1 MLGTGIIVFR
11 ETLEA
16 ALFIGIV
23 AASTKGLDKRTRWL
37 SLGVA
42 MGMLGS
48 LLMASAMDS
57 ISNWAEGFG
66 TDLVTACIL
75 VIALAML
82 AWHCIWVSAHAKDM
96 VKDARNLGQNAS
108 SGQSTLLALSVAVG
122 LSVLRE
128 GAETVLFVSG
138 LVSGSEESAFAVTVS
153 VLAGLASGA
162 LAGFLVYAGLGKVK
176 PQRLFAVTNVLILL
190 LAGNLASQ
198 LAKTLNQADVLPYL
212 SDNAWDISS
221 WLPNESA
228 PGMLLHGVIGYDANP
243 MQLQLVFYVA
253 TVLAI
258 YLAAR
263 LVHQRV
269 NAPVLGTAQTAP

>member
-42 MGMLGS
+42 MGLFGS

-75 VIALAML
+75 ILALAML

-96 VKDARNLGQNAS
+96 VKDARSLGSNVAS
-108 SGQSTLLALSVAVG
+108 GNSSLWALSVAVG

-128 GAETVLFVSG
+128 GAETVLFVGG
-138 LVSGSEESAFAVTVS
+138 LVSGSSESATTIAFS
-153 VLAGLASGA
+153 VLAGLASGV
-162 LAGFLVYAGLGKVK
+162 LAGWLVYAGLGKVK

-190 LAGNLASQ
+190 LAGNIASQ

-212 SDNAWDISS
+212 SDNAWDISDLMS
-221 WLPNESA
+221 NESA
-228 PGMLLHGVIGYDANP
+228 PGMLLHGIIGYDANP
-243 MQLQLVFYVA
+243 MQLQLLFYVS
-253 TVLAI
+253 TVLVI
-258 YLAAR
+258 YFASR
-263 LVHQRV
+263 LVLQRV
-269 NAPVLGTAQTAP
+269 NKPQLNPA

>member
-16 ALFIGIV
+16 ALFVGIV
-23 AASTKGLDKRTRWL
+23 AASTKGLDKRSRWL

-42 MGMLGS
+42 MGMAGS
-48 LLMASAMDS
+48 LIMASAMES

-96 VKDARNLGQNAS
+96 VKDAKSLGSNVAN
-108 SGQSTLLALSVAVG
+108 GNSTLWALSVAVG

-128 GAETVLFVSG
+128 GAETVLFVGG
-138 LVSGSEESAFAVTVS
+138 LVSGSTESPTLIAFS
-153 VLAGLASGA
+153 VMAGLAFGA
-162 LAGFLVYAGLGKVK
+162 LAGWLVYAGLGKVK
-176 PQRLFAVTNVLILL
+176 PHRLFAVTNVLILL

-198 LAKTLNQADVLPYL
+198 LAKTLNQADWIPYL
-212 SDNAWDISS
+212 SDLAWDISGF
-221 WLPNESA
+221 LPNDSA
-228 PGMLLHGVIGYDANP
+228 AGMLMHGIFGYDANP
-243 MQLQLVFYVA
+243 MQLQLLFYAMAVA
-253 TVLAI
+253 FI
-258 YLAAR
+258 YLATR
-263 LVHQRV
+263 LVQQRTQS
-269 NAPVLGTAQTAP
+269 AH

>member
-23 AASTKGLDKRTRWL
+23 AASTKGLERRSRWL
-37 SLGVA
+37 SLGVC

-75 VIALAML
+75 IIALAML

-96 VKDARNLGQNAS
+96 VKDARNLGNNAS
-108 SGQSTLLALSVAVG
+108 SGHSTLLALSVAVG

-128 GAETVLFVSG
+128 GAETVLFVAG
-138 LVSGSEESAFAVTVS
+138 LVSGSEESALAVTVS

-212 SDNAWDISS
+212 SDSAWDISAL
-221 WLPNESA
+221 LPNESA

-243 MQLQLVFYVA
+243 MQLQLVFYAA

-258 YLAAR
+258 FVAAR
-263 LVHQRV
+263 FVHQRV
-269 NAPVLGTAQTAP
+269 NAPALKTA

>member
-37 SLGVA
+37 SLGVV

-96 VKDARNLGQNAS
+96 VKQARSLGSDAVTGN
-108 SGQSTLLALSVAVG
+108 STLWALSIAVG

-128 GAETVLFVSG
+128 GAETVLFVAG
-138 LVSGSEESAFAVTVS
+138 LVSGSEESAFNVSIS

-162 LAGFLVYAGLGKVK
+162 LAGFLVYSGLGKVK
-176 PQRLFAVTNVLILL
+176 PQRLFAVTNLLILL

-212 SDNAWDISS
+212 SDSAWDISS

-243 MQLQLVFYVA
+243 MQLQLVFYAA
-253 TVLAI
+253 TVALI
-258 YLAAR
+258 YLATR
-263 LVHQRV
+263 LVQQSISV
-269 NAPVLGTAQTAP
+269 APVKPA

>member
-37 SLGVA
+37 TLGVA

-48 LLMASAMDS
+48 LLMASAMES

-75 VIALAML
+75 ILALAML

-96 VKDARNLGQNAS
+96 VKDARSLGCNAASGNS
-108 SGQSTLLALSVAVG
+108 SLWALSVAVG

-128 GAETVLFVSG
+128 GAETVLFVGG
-138 LVSGSEESAFAVTVS
+138 LVSGSSESAVTIAFS

-162 LAGFLVYAGLGKVK
+162 LAGWLVYAGLGKVK

-190 LAGNLASQ
+190 LAGNIASQ

-212 SDNAWDISS
+212 SDNAWDISDLMS
-221 WLPNESA
+221 NESA
-228 PGMLLHGVIGYDANP
+228 PGMLLHGIIGYDANP
-243 MQLQLVFYVA
+243 MQLQLVFYAA
-253 TVLAI
+253 TVLVI
-258 YLAAR
+258 YFASRIVL
-263 LVHQRV
+263 QRV
-269 NAPVLGTAQTAP
+269 NKPQLNPA

>member
-16 ALFIGIV
+16 ALFIGII

-37 SLGVA
+37 SLGV
-42 MGMLGS
+42 GLGLFGS
-48 LLMASAMDS
+48 LLMASAMES

-75 VIALAML
+75 ILALAML
-82 AWHCIWVSAHAKDM
+82 AWHCIWVSTHAKDM
-96 VKDARNLGQNAS
+96 VKEARTLGSEAAS
-108 SGQSTLLALSVAVG
+108 GSSSLWALSVAVG
-122 LSVLRE
+122 LAVLRE

-138 LVSGSEESAFAVTVS
+138 LVSGSEESTAAIVLS
-153 VLAGLASGA
+153 VAAGLATGA
-162 LAGFLVYAGLGKVK
+162 LAGGLVYVGLGKIK

-198 LAKTLNQADVLPYL
+198 LAKTLNQADWVPYL
-212 SDNAWDISS
+212 SETAWDISS
-221 WLPNESA
+221 VLPNESA

-243 MQLQLVFYVA
+243 MQLQLLFYAA
-253 TVLAI
+253 TVALI
-258 YLAAR
+258 YFATR
-263 LVHQRV
+263 IVQQQMYDSNHSVHSPQ
-269 NAPVLGTAQTAP
+269 

>member
-42 MGMLGS
+42 MGLFGS

-75 VIALAML
+75 ILALAML

-96 VKDARNLGQNAS
+96 VKDARSLGSNAASGNS
-108 SGQSTLLALSVAVG
+108 SLWALSVAVG

-128 GAETVLFVSG
+128 GAETVLFVGG
-138 LVSGSEESAFAVTVS
+138 LVSGSSESTATIAFS

-162 LAGFLVYAGLGKVK
+162 LAGWLVYAGLGKVK

-190 LAGNLASQ
+190 LAGNIASQ

-212 SDNAWDISS
+212 SDNAWDISDVMS
-221 WLPNESA
+221 NESA
-228 PGMLLHGVIGYDANP
+228 PGMLLHGIIGYDANP
-243 MQLQLVFYVA
+243 MQLQLLFYVS
-253 TVLAI
+253 TVLVI
-258 YLAAR
+258 YFASR
-263 LVHQRV
+263 LVLQRV
-269 NAPVLGTAQTAP
+269 NKPQLNPA

>member
-23 AASTKGLDKRTRWL
+23 AASTTGLDKRTRWL

-96 VKDARNLGQNAS
+96 VKQARSLGSDAIAGN
-108 SGQSTLLALSVAVG
+108 STLWALSIAVG

-128 GAETVLFVSG
+128 GAETVLFVAG
-138 LVSGSEESAFAVTVS
+138 LVSGSEESAFTVSIS

-162 LAGFLVYAGLGKVK
+162 LAGFLVYTGLGKVK

-190 LAGNLASQ
+190 LAGNLASH

-212 SDNAWDISS
+212 SDSAWDISS
-221 WLPNESA
+221 LLPNESA

-253 TVLAI
+253 TVALI
-258 YLAAR
+258 YLATR
-263 LVHQRV
+263 LVQQSISV
-269 NAPVLGTAQTAP
+269 APVKPA

>member
-23 AASTKGLDKRTRWL
+23 AASTRGLDKRTRWL

-42 MGMLGS
+42 MGMFGS

-75 VIALAML
+75 ILALAML
-82 AWHCIWVSAHAKDM
+82 AWHCVWVSAHAKDM
-96 VKDARNLGQNAS
+96 VKDARSLGSNAASGNS
-108 SGQSTLLALSVAVG
+108 SLWALSIAVG

-128 GAETVLFVSG
+128 GAETVLFVGG
-138 LVSGSEESAFAVTVS
+138 LVSGSTESTTVIALS
-153 VLAGLASGA
+153 VLAGLVSGT
-162 LAGFLVYAGLGKVK
+162 LAGWLVYAGLGKVK
-176 PQRLFAVTNVLILL
+176 PHRLFAITNVLILL

-198 LAKTLNQADVLPYL
+198 LAKTLNQADWLPYL
-212 SDNAWDISS
+212 SDFAWDISG
-221 WLPNESA
+221 LMPNDSA
-228 PGMLLHGVIGYDANP
+228 PGMLLHGIVGYDANP
-243 MQLQLVFYVA
+243 MQLQLVFYIS
-253 TVLAI
+253 TVVLI
-258 YLAAR
+258 YIASR
-263 LVHQRV
+263 WVHQRV
-269 NAPVLGTAQTAP
+269 NPRPLVTA

>member
-42 MGMLGS
+42 MGLFGS

-75 VIALAML
+75 ILALAML

-96 VKDARNLGQNAS
+96 VKDARSLGINAASGNS
-108 SGQSTLLALSVAVG
+108 SLWALSVAVG

-128 GAETVLFVSG
+128 GAETVLFVGG
-138 LVSGSEESAFAVTVS
+138 LVSGSSESAATIAFS
-153 VLAGLASGA
+153 VLAGLASGV
-162 LAGFLVYAGLGKVK
+162 LAGWLVYAGLGKVK
-176 PQRLFAVTNVLILL
+176 PERLFAGTNVLILL
-190 LAGNLASQ
+190 LAGNIASQ

-212 SDNAWDISS
+212 SDNAWDISDVMS
-221 WLPNESA
+221 NESA
-228 PGMLLHGVIGYDANP
+228 PGMLLHGIIGYDANP
-243 MQLQLVFYVA
+243 MQLQLLFYVS
-253 TVLAI
+253 TVLVI
-258 YLAAR
+258 YFASR
-263 LVHQRV
+263 LVLQRV
-269 NAPVLGTAQTAP
+269 NKPQLNPA

>member
-1 MLGTGIIVFR
+1 MGTGIIVFR

-16 ALFIGIV
+16 ALFIGII

-42 MGMLGS
+42 IGLLGS

-66 TDLVTACIL
+66 TDLVTAAIL
-75 VIALAML
+75 VLALAML

-96 VKDARNLGQNAS
+96 VKQARTLGSEAVSGNS
-108 SGQSTLLALSVAVG
+108 SLWALSVAVG

-128 GAETVLFVSG
+128 GAETVLFVAG
-138 LVSGSEESAFAVTVS
+138 LVSGSEESSATIVLS
-153 VLAGLASGA
+153 VVAGLAAGA
-162 LAGFLVYAGLGKVK
+162 LAGALVYAGLDKVK

-198 LAKTLNQADVLPYL
+198 LAKTLNQADLVPYL
-212 SDNAWDISS
+212 SDSAWDISDL
-221 WLPNESA
+221 LPNESA
-228 PGMLLHGVIGYDANP
+228 PGMLLHGIIGYDANP
-243 MQLQLVFYVA
+243 MQLQLLFYSITVGLIYFA
-253 TVLAI
+253 T
-258 YLAAR
+258 R
-263 LVHQRV
+263 LVQQRV
-269 NAPVLGTAQTAP
+269 NTVALTPASQS

>member
-96 VKDARNLGQNAS
+96 VKQARSLGSDA
-108 SGQSTLLALSVAVG
+108 
-122 LSVLRE
+122 
-128 GAETVLFVSG
+128 
-138 LVSGSEESAFAVTVS
+138 
-153 VLAGLASGA
+153 
-162 LAGFLVYAGLGKVK
+162 
-176 PQRLFAVTNVLILL
+176 I
-190 LAGNLASQ
+190 
-198 LAKTLNQADVLPYL
+198 
-212 SDNAWDISS
+212 
-221 WLPNESA
+221 
-228 PGMLLHGVIGYDANP
+228 
-243 MQLQLVFYVA
+243 
-253 TVLAI
+253 AI
-258 YLAAR
+258 TDC
-263 LVHQRV
+263 
-269 NAPVLGTAQTAP
+269 P

>member
-96 VKDARNLGQNAS
+96 VKQARSLGSDAIAGN
-108 SGQSTLLALSVAVG
+108 STLWALSIAVG

-128 GAETVLFVSG
+128 GAETVLFVAG
-138 LVSGSEESAFAVTVS
+138 LVSGSEESAFTVSIS

-162 LAGFLVYAGLGKVK
+162 LAGFLVYTGLGKVK
-176 PQRLFAVTNVLILL
+176 PQRLFAVTNALILL

-212 SDNAWDISS
+212 SDSAWDISS

-243 MQLQLVFYVA
+243 MQLQLVFYAA
-253 TVLAI
+253 TVALI
-258 YLAAR
+258 YLATR
-263 LVHQRV
+263 LVQQSIGV
-269 NAPVLGTAQTAP
+269 APVNTA

>member
-1 MLGTGIIVFR
+1 
-11 ETLEA
+11 
-16 ALFIGIV
+16 
-23 AASTKGLDKRTRWL
+23 
-37 SLGVA
+37 
-42 MGMLGS
+42 
-48 LLMASAMDS
+48 MDS

-75 VIALAML
+75 IIALAML

-96 VKDARNLGQNAS
+96 VKDARNLGNNAS
-108 SGQSTLLALSVAVG
+108 SGHSTLLALSVAVG

-128 GAETVLFVSG
+128 GAETVLFVAG
-138 LVSGSEESAFAVTVS
+138 LVSGSEESALAVTVS

-212 SDNAWDISS
+212 SDSAWDISAL
-221 WLPNESA
+221 LPNESA

-243 MQLQLVFYVA
+243 MQLQLVFYAA

-258 YLAAR
+258 FVAAR
-263 LVHQRV
+263 FVHQRV
-269 NAPVLGTAQTAP
+269 NAPALSAAQTAP

>member
-96 VKDARNLGQNAS
+96 VKQARSLGSDAIAGN
-108 SGQSTLLALSVAVG
+108 STLWALSIAVG

-128 GAETVLFVSG
+128 GAETVLFVAG
-138 LVSGSEESAFAVTVS
+138 LVSGSEESAFTVSIS

-162 LAGFLVYAGLGKVK
+162 LAGFLVYTGLGKVK
-176 PQRLFAVTNVLILL
+176 PQRLFAVTNALILL

-212 SDNAWDISS
+212 SDSAWDISS

-243 MQLQLVFYVA
+243 MQLQLVFYAA
-253 TVLAI
+253 TVALI
-258 YLAAR
+258 YLATR
-263 LVHQRV
+263 LVQQSIGV
-269 NAPVLGTAQTAP
+269 APVKPA

>member
-16 ALFIGIV
+16 ALFIGII

-42 MGMLGS
+42 IGLLGS

-66 TDLVTACIL
+66 TDLVTAAIL
-75 VIALAML
+75 VLALAML

-96 VKDARNLGQNAS
+96 VKQARTLGSEAVSGNS
-108 SGQSTLLALSVAVG
+108 SLWALSVAVG

-128 GAETVLFVSG
+128 GAETVLFVAG
-138 LVSGSEESAFAVTVS
+138 LVSGSEESSATIVLS
-153 VLAGLASGA
+153 VVAGLAAGA
-162 LAGFLVYAGLGKVK
+162 LAGALVYAGLGKVK

-198 LAKTLNQADVLPYL
+198 LAKTLNQADLVPYL
-212 SDNAWDISS
+212 SDSAWDISDL
-221 WLPNESA
+221 LPNESA
-228 PGMLLHGVIGYDANP
+228 PGMLLHGIIGYDANP
-243 MQLQLVFYVA
+243 MQLQLLFYAA
-253 TVLAI
+253 TVGLI
-258 YLAAR
+258 YFATRWVQL
-263 LVHQRV
+263 HV
-269 NAPVLGTAQTAP
+269 NVRNLKPV

>member
-23 AASTKGLDKRTRWL
+23 AASTKGLERRSRWL
-37 SLGVA
+37 SLGVC

-75 VIALAML
+75 IIALAML

-96 VKDARNLGQNAS
+96 VKDARNLGNNAS
-108 SGQSTLLALSVAVG
+108 SGHSTLLALSVAVG

-128 GAETVLFVSG
+128 GAETVLFVAG
-138 LVSGSEESAFAVTVS
+138 LVSGSEESALAVTVS

-212 SDNAWDISS
+212 SDSAWDISAL
-221 WLPNESA
+221 LPNESA

-243 MQLQLVFYVA
+243 MQLQLVFYAA

-258 YLAAR
+258 FLAAR
-263 LVHQRV
+263 FVHQRV
-269 NAPVLGTAQTAP
+269 NAPALKTA

>member
-16 ALFIGIV
+16 ALFIGII

-42 MGMLGS
+42 IGLLGS

-66 TDLVTACIL
+66 TDLVTAAIL
-75 VIALAML
+75 VLALAML

-96 VKDARNLGQNAS
+96 VKQARTLGSEAVSGNS
-108 SGQSTLLALSVAVG
+108 SLWALSVAVG

-128 GAETVLFVSG
+128 GAETVLFVAG
-138 LVSGSEESAFAVTVS
+138 LVSGSEESSATIVLS
-153 VLAGLASGA
+153 VVAGLAAGA
-162 LAGFLVYAGLGKVK
+162 LAGALVYAGLDKVK

-198 LAKTLNQADVLPYL
+198 LAKTLNQADLVPYL
-212 SDNAWDISS
+212 SDSAWDISDL
-221 WLPNESA
+221 LPNESA
-228 PGMLLHGVIGYDANP
+228 PGMLLHGIIGYDANP
-243 MQLQLVFYVA
+243 MQLQLLFYAVTVGLIYFA
-253 TVLAI
+253 T
-258 YLAAR
+258 R
-263 LVHQRV
+263 LVQQRV
-269 NAPVLGTAQTAP
+269 NTVALTPASQS

>member
-42 MGMLGS
+42 MGMFGS

-66 TDLVTACIL
+66 TDLVTACMLIL
-75 VIALAML
+75 ALAML
-82 AWHCIWVSAHAKDM
+82 AWHCVWVSAHAKDM
-96 VKDARNLGQNAS
+96 VKDARSLGSNAASGNS
-108 SGQSTLLALSVAVG
+108 SLWALSIAVG

-128 GAETVLFVSG
+128 GAETVLFVGG
-138 LVSGSEESAFAVTVS
+138 LVSGSTESTTVIALS
-153 VLAGLASGA
+153 VLAGLVSGT
-162 LAGFLVYAGLGKVK
+162 LAGWLVYAGLGKVK
-176 PQRLFAVTNVLILL
+176 PHRLFAITNVLILL

-198 LAKTLNQADVLPYL
+198 LAKTLNQADWLPYL
-212 SDNAWDISS
+212 SDFAWDISG
-221 WLPNESA
+221 LMPNDSA
-228 PGMLLHGVIGYDANP
+228 PGMLLHGIVGYDANP
-243 MQLQLVFYVA
+243 MQLQLVFYIS
-253 TVLAI
+253 TVVLI
-258 YLAAR
+258 YIASR
-263 LVHQRV
+263 WVHQRV
-269 NAPVLGTAQTAP
+269 NPRPLVTA